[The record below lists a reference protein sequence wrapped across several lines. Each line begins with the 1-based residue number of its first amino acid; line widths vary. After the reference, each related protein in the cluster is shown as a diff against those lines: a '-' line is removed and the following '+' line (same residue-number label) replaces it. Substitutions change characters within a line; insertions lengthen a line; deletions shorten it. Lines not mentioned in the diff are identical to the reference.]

1 MRVTGKVAGDG
12 IYAMEIKDIRMTRFS
27 PLLLAALLALAP
39 PGLKAAKI
47 KIKCWTNNE
56 GVRECGNIVPPEYAQ
71 QGHDEINERGLT
83 VHTKER
89 AKTPEEIEAARQ
101 EQERLEAQRKLD
113 QEQAKRD
120 RILLATYATEFDMR
134 LAHKGKVASI
144 DSRVTHAEHLVK
156 KLKEKLVEH
165 IQEAANQERSGKE
178 VSDDTLTRIE
188 DVKHQISEQQD
199 FIKERE
205 QEKELINARFEDE
218 LAHFRRLKAR

>member
-1 MRVTGKVAGDG
+1 
-12 IYAMEIKDIRMTRFS
+12 MEIKSIRIARWS
-27 PLLLAALLALAP
+27 PLVVAALLLVAP
-39 PGLKAAKI
+39 PAVQAA

-83 VHTKER
+83 IKTKER
-89 AKTPEEIEAARQ
+89 AKTPEEIEAERQ
-101 EQERLEAQRKLD
+101 KRERLEAQRKLD

-144 DSRVTHAEHLVK
+144 DSRIAHAEHLVK

-165 IQEAANQERSGKE
+165 IQEAANQERSGQQ
-178 VSDDTLTRIE
+178 VSEDTLTRIE
-188 DVKHQISEQQD
+188 DVKHQISEQKD

-205 QEKELINARFEDE
+205 QERELINARFEDE